1 MKPFRF
7 LFLFAAFLS
16 ACAGALAQSQQRPN
30 ILFIFVDD
38 SGWGDFSCQ
47 GNPVKD
53 REGNVITPNIDRLAA
68 GGTRFLNG
76 YVASP
81 ICSPSRVAVLTGMG
95 PGRHGI
101 HTYLDNKAYNDA
113 RNANDW
119 LQPDT
124 VTSARLFRDAGY
136 MTGNFGKWHMGGGRD
151 VNNPP
156 FPQAYGFQQSL
167 VDFQGSGDRVMYIG
181 DGLSQQNADVPGN
194 ITWAQW
200 YDGSRL
206 FTDAAIGFIESAVA
220 QGKPFYVHVPYND
233 VHDAYHVAPGHEN
246 DFSHVTDDATANL
259 FLGNLQAMDKQ
270 VGRLLDKLDE
280 LGIAQNTL
288 VVLMGDNGA
297 PNNALNTLLSRN
309 GGLKGGKGSLWEG
322 GIRES
327 YIVRMPG
334 VVQAGKVNGASIVS
348 TLDLLPTFCEL
359 AGISVPPA
367 PYDGESVLDIF
378 KGSNRQRSR
387 PLFWE
392 FGAVSNLS
400 PNSPKLAVRE
410 GNYKFLRDPEGTKRE
425 FYDLSTD
432 RNEKTNLVNNAQY
445 ASVVARLEDKLLRW
459 YDEVE
464 LGNVGDVVETPS
476 PMGVLIA
483 DTFNV
488 QGGASSGTG
497 FGAGAGVNQGL
508 SGRLT
513 GEFAGELSYLQ
524 TSSAK
529 AASAHSISG
538 NALVVAQAAGSTAF
552 GFGKNGT
559 VFDFGPYLRGRR
571 YEWRVTMDLDDTVP
585 SHARMT
591 LGIADSA
598 GPEGGVGGHVL
609 GVQLDRID
617 ADNMSVFRRIDA
629 AANSGGADI
638 NAAIRTG
645 LPAGEPVEVR
655 VAMRDSTDYTGYFT
669 TYEIYINGTLAN
681 SGNIRFRSD
690 SRYLIFDTAPDT
702 GPARYDNFS
711 LETFD
716 AGPPIQRR
724 LPVVHISQTSSTA
737 LADVERARLYWT
749 TQPGQTSTVQISKDL
764 VNWGVLLNNGA
775 PVTVTTEQGT
785 LQWREV
791 VVPAEYRDRAF
802 FRLDT
807 EVPAT
812 VSTAAAAPA
821 AVRAA
826 AGSADS
832 RSVAVMDDDGESLRV
847 RAPLS
852 NRVDRVSESNVQ
864 RWLRRDRAL
873 SNWRTVTGRVFY
885 ADYAAWA
892 AARGSR

>member
-1 MKPFRF
+1 MRF
-7 LFLFAAFLS
+7 SIHFLVVAASVLAL
-16 ACAGALAQSQQRPN
+16 ACAKAQQTRPN
-30 ILFIFVDD
+30 VLFIFVDD

-53 REGNVITPNIDRLAA
+53 AQGNPITPNIDRLAA
-68 GGTRFLNG
+68 AGTRFTNG

-124 VTSARLFRDAGY
+124 VTTARLFRDAGY
-136 MTGNFGKWHMGGGRD
+136 VTGNFGKWHMGGGRD

-206 FTDAAIGFIESAVA
+206 FTDAAIGFIENAVA
-220 QGKPFYVHVPYND
+220 QGKPFYMHVPYND

-246 DFSHVTDDATANL
+246 DFAHVTDDATANL
-259 FLGNLQAMDKQ
+259 FLGNLQSMDKQ

-280 LGIAQNTL
+280 LGIAENTL

-297 PNNALNTLLSRN
+297 PNNSLNTLLSRN

-334 VVQAGKVNGASIVS
+334 VVPAKVNTTSIVS

-359 AGISVPPA
+359 AGITVPPA

-378 KGSNRQRSR
+378 KGSDRQRTR

-392 FGAVSNLS
+392 FGAISNLS

-410 GNYKFLRDPEGTKRE
+410 GNYKFMRDPEGTKRE
-425 FYDLSTD
+425 FYDLSVD

-445 ASVVARLEDKLLRW
+445 AAVVSQLEDKVLRW

-464 LGNVGDVVETPS
+464 LGKVGDIVETPS
-476 PMGVLIA
+476 PFGLLIA
-483 DTFNV
+483 DTFDV
-488 QGGASSGTG
+488 GGGASSGAG
-497 FGAGAGVNQGL
+497 FGVGAGVNQGL
-508 SGRLT
+508 AGRLS
-513 GEFAGELSYLQ
+513 GEFAEDLSYLH
-524 TSSAK
+524 TNSAK
-529 AASAHSISG
+529 AESAHSISG
-538 NALVVAQAAGSTAF
+538 GALVVAQAAGSTAF
-552 GFGKNGT
+552 GFGRNGT
-559 VFDFGPYLRGRR
+559 VFDFGPYLRGRK
-571 YEWRVTMDLDDTVP
+571 YEWRVTMDLDDTVA

-598 GPEGGVGGHVL
+598 GPDGGVGGHVL

-617 ADNMSVFRRIDA
+617 ANNTSVFRRIDA
-629 AANSGGADI
+629 TANAGGADI

-655 VAMRDSTDYTGYFT
+655 VAMQDSTDYSGYFT
-669 TYEIYINGTLAN
+669 TYEIFINGTLAN

-724 LPVVHISQTSSTA
+724 LPIVHISQTLSTGV
-737 LADVERARLYWT
+737 ADVERARLYWT

-764 VNWGVLLNNGA
+764 ENWGVLLNNGA

-791 VVPAEYRDRAF
+791 VVPAEYRDKAF

-807 EVPAT
+807 
-812 VSTAAAAPA
+812 AAPA
-821 AVRAA
+821 SGALVNAA
-826 AGSADS
+826 PAPVGAHAA
-832 RSVAVMDDDGESLRV
+832 RPQSVAVVDEDGESLRV
-847 RAPLS
+847 TAPLS
-852 NRVDRVSESNVQ
+852 NRADTAGDAEPDAL
-864 RWLRRDRAL
+864 RWLRRDRTI
-873 SNWRTVTGRVFY
+873 SSWRAVTGKVLY

-892 AARGSR
+892 AARSRR